1 MDHAD
6 RRPPHVGAAN
16 STNTGARRFGSGCR
30 GGTDSRNSIQGRL
43 SMRKS
48 IITGALLVGVAT
60 AVHAQG
66 RGGRGAGPD
75 WARPHGTMCIDMDSV
90 LKVEVVKGP
99 AAASAYGADA
109 AAGIVIIY
117 TKPGPG
123 LRNCT
128 VPSSGGDD
136 ALGKLFLP
144 PDLVMSH
151 QQAINLTEQQRALI
165 QSNMMD
171 TQKT

>member
-16 STNTGARRFGSGCR
+16 STNTGARRFGSRCR
-30 GGTDSRNSIQGRL
+30 GGADSRNSIQGRL
-43 SMRKS
+43 SMRTS

-90 LKVEVVKGP
+90 LKVEVVEGTGE
-99 AAASAYGADA
+99 AAA
-109 AAGIVIIY
+109 
-117 TKPGPG
+117 
-123 LRNCT
+123 C
-128 VPSSGGDD
+128 GGDG
-136 ALGKLFLP
+136 AGCC
-144 PDLVMSH
+144 V
-151 QQAINLTEQQRALI
+151 LI
-165 QSNMMD
+165 Y
-171 TQKT
+171 